1 MTMSEMIRKLHDFFR
16 IFTRSGLNISEK
28 DPQVRA
34 DYYASNLPFAIT
46 AGILICMLSLIGLI
60 GTFAP
65 YSEGFVLRG
74 ITATAVYFT
83 IFLTNGIFILL
94 LYRETKRLRIVG
106 EKWTRMIY
114 AGFLSANMVLAS
126 LTFYTTQA
134 NSSFFFEYILVT
146 ITVLIVPNTEFK
158 TFLWSGLINALSVV
172 LVLHS
177 FHRMIAWQDVVDM
190 ITLFIICGLVNWVR
204 WLSFLRSETNKFLIE
219 KEKDEYYHDSRTDGL
234 TGLMNRT
241 GLRSDFLMFLGRRVC
256 VAMLDLD
263 SFKQYNDTFGHD
275 RGDEILRLT
284 GSRLQE
290 SFSETTD
297 RCYRYG
303 GDEFLVLSIKGDPEG
318 FRAKLSEFRKLC
330 DGEQDGMRTPCS
342 IGFCM
347 GIPHSE
353 RELRGLIKIADDYLY
368 QAKSEY
374 ENKIRGSVGVITAGP
389 HLSVDSVEEDVQRRK
404 ERFLQ
409 ERFRAALTSGQIVP
423 YYQPVV
429 GSLSGM
435 TCGYEALSRWIDPEK
450 GMIPPGEYIPYL
462 EKTGEV
468 YRLDLEILEQ
478 VCRNIHDHRE
488 QFSDKIFVN
497 INLSQTDFQFAD
509 IPEAIRRIVSKYGIA
524 AGQIQLEITES
535 AFADSRILGDA
546 LNKLQK
552 DGFRIWMDDFGVGES
567 SLSTLRSD
575 QIKGVKLDQSFF
587 ADIENPRTQIIIR
600 SVIDLSHETHCMIIA
615 EGIENREQ
623 ERCAQQWGVNFIQGY
638 YHSKPLP
645 FEELM
650 NSSFV
655 RNQTDENTDQYYRAA
670 VEANLSLAYQPEFY
684 IRDGS
689 PAFFGSAVLECGDK
703 LRILRM
709 NDQMKAYLG
718 DVVRENRS
726 GYVLDENSVV
736 VTVLKNAAEEAEKRG
751 RPVDFRMDL
760 KNRRLYG
767 QIAGLAENP
776 GCGKTA
782 FVLHLS
788 DFFLAT
794 E

>member
-1 MTMSEMIRKLHDFFR
+1 MKTEEEIRIRDRYHRYFDLLEGGVCIVLADGTERVAFASNPTAVLYECGDEEEFLNLISSSFRNMMVPEDYKPLAGIAKDHPEHFYFSFHYQTKENHFRKTECAGSLKNTSFGMAYVIQIFSSEQISSDRTADGKTGLPGMHQFFGEALFRMKEQMRLHQASSFCPVSFDVTNFKEYNRLYGMSQGDQCLEKIAETITGCFPGSLAGHLTADHFVALLPEKNLREKLEYVCNEVNRFIGDDGIRIKA
-16 IFTRSGLNISEK
+16 GVYPASEK
-28 DPQVRA
+28 DSI
-34 DYYASNLPFAIT
+34 DD
-46 AGILICMLSLIGLI
+46 
-60 GTFAP
+60 
-65 YSEGFVLRG
+65 LRHSFDMAK
-74 ITATAVYFT
+74 IACDT
-83 IFLTNGIFILL
+83 IKQDGNRSVVFYHPAMGKII
-94 LYRETKRLRIVG
+94 
-106 EKWTRMIY
+106 
-114 AGFLSANMVLAS
+114 ANR
-126 LTFYTTQA
+126 T
-134 NSSFFFEYILVT
+134 YILRHFA
-146 ITVLIVPNTEFK
+146 E
-158 TFLWSGLINALSVV
+158 AL
-172 LVLHS
+172 
-177 FHRMIAWQDVVDM
+177 
-190 ITLFIICGLVNWVR
+190 
-204 WLSFLRSETNKFLIE
+204 E
-219 KEKDEYYHDSRTDGL
+219 KHYI
-234 TGLMNRT
+234 
-241 GLRSDFLMFLGRRVC
+241 RV
-256 VAMLDLD
+256 
-263 SFKQYNDTFGHD
+263 
-275 RGDEILRLT
+275 
-284 GSRLQE
+284 
-290 SFSETTD
+290 
-297 RCYRYG
+297 
-303 GDEFLVLSIKGDPEG
+303 
-318 FRAKLSEFRKLC
+318 
-330 DGEQDGMRTPCS
+330 
-342 IGFCM
+342 
-347 GIPHSE
+347 
-353 RELRGLIKIADDYLY
+353 
-368 QAKSEY
+368 
-374 ENKIRGSVGVITAGP
+374 
-389 HLSVDSVEEDVQRRK
+389 
-404 ERFLQ
+404 
-409 ERFRAALTSGQIVP
+409 

-450 GMIPPGEYIPYL
+450 GMITPGEYIPYL